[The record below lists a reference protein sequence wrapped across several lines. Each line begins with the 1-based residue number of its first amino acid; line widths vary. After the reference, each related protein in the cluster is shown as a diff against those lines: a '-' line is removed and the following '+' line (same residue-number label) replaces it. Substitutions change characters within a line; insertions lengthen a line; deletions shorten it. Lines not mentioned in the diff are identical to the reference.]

1 MTDEMPQLD
10 LEDLNKLE
18 KSELVQVAYAA
29 LASNA
34 AQQKQIADLN
44 EAVRLL
50 TEKVKGAEVMLFG
63 RSSDKKMSKDTDGQ
77 LSFIVN
83 AMNELE
89 IVCDQNP
96 DPVEPEVETETITP
110 KPYTRKKSKGK
121 RDQDLSNL
129 PKEIVEDRLTN

>member
-29 LASNA
+29 LVSNT

-50 TEKVKGAEVMLFG
+50 TEKVKGAEVMLLAVLLI
-63 RSSDKKMSKDTDGQ
+63 RRCPRMVD
-77 LSFIVN
+77 
-83 AMNELE
+83 
-89 IVCDQNP
+89 
-96 DPVEPEVETETITP
+96 
-110 KPYTRKKSKGK
+110 
-121 RDQDLSNL
+121 
-129 PKEIVEDRLTN
+129 